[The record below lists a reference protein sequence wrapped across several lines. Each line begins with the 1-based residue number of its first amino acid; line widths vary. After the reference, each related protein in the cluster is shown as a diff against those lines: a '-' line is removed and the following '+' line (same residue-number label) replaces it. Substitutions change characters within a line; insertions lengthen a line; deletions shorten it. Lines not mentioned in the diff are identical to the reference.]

1 MDPKPTA
8 LQVYNRDGETV
19 SEMKF
24 SQRWMDFEPRPHL
37 VHDYVVAYNHN
48 QRQWSAC
55 TKTRADVKA
64 TGKKP
69 WRQKGTGRA
78 RAGSLITAQ
87 FRGGGVVFGPKP
99 KNIRTKINKKVKALA
114 FKSVLH
120 QRIFND
126 SLVVVDEIKMD
137 QPRTKEIVGMLQ
149 KLNIDGKVLVVLNE
163 NDPNVV
169 LSMRNI
175 PNLTIRSIDNLNAFD
190 LVAHRKLL
198 FTAGSISQ
206 LGIFQENS
214 EEKQ

>member
-1 MDPKPTA
+1 MDPKPTQ
-8 LQVYNRDGETV
+8 LQVYNRNGDSV
-19 SEMKF
+19 SQMKF

-99 KNIRTKINKKVKALA
+99 KNIRTKVNKKVKELA

-120 QRIFND
+120 QRIFSD
-126 SLVVVDEIKMD
+126 SLMVVDQITMD
-137 QPRTKEIVGMLQ
+137 QPRTKEIIEMLG
-149 KLNIDGKVLVVLNE
+149 KLNIAGKVLVVLSE

-175 PNLTIRSIDNLNAFD
+175 PNLTIRNIENLNAYD
-190 LVAHRKLL
+190 LVSHRKLL
-198 FTAGSISQ
+198 FTAGSVSQ
-206 LGIFQENS
+206 LGIFQES
-214 EEKQ
+214 AEAKQ

>member
-1 MDPKPTA
+1 MDQQPTT
-8 LQVYNRDGETV
+8 LQVYDRNGDTV
-19 SEMKF
+19 SELKF
-24 SQRWMDFEPRPHL
+24 SQRWIGFEPRPHL
-37 VHDYVVAYNHN
+37 VHDYVLAYNHN

-99 KNIRTKINKKVKALA
+99 KNIRTKINKKVRNLA

-120 QRIFND
+120 QRIFSD
-126 SLVVVDEIKMD
+126 SLTVVDQLKMD
-137 QPRTKEIVGMLQ
+137 QPRTKEIVEMLG
-149 KLNIDGKVLVVLNE
+149 KLNIAGKVLVVLSE

-175 PNLTIRSIDNLNAFD
+175 PNLTIRNIDNLNAYD
-190 LVAHRKLL
+190 LVSHRKLL
-198 FTAGSISQ
+198 FTADSVSQ
-206 LGIFQENS
+206 LGIFQES
-214 EEKQ
+214 AEDKQ